1 MNSGIHQDEEFC
13 QFDVGLLFSS
23 LMYFMRSS
31 VVYVLVGVV
40 HSWVFGRFM
49 NLLFESAI
57 NIPLGLLACVV
68 L

>member
-1 MNSGIHQDEEFC
+1 MRGFASLML
-13 QFDVGLLFSS
+13 GLLFLS
-23 LMYFMRSS
+23 LMYFIKSS